1 MHAFSHGF
9 DIAGYPVYTE
19 QAVVNSVSTGI
30 LTANVSTLPYRPSP
44 VQNQYRV
51 NDAHIR
57 TGVVFG

>member
-1 MHAFSHGF
+1 L
-9 DIAGYPVYTE
+9 DIAGYPVNTD
-19 QAVVNSVSTGI
+19 QAVVSSVSTGI